1 MYWSRVLDVYSTN
14 TNQMRGYN
22 VEDDLDNDKAVNKVR
37 KNAVREISD
46 FLFDPSDYDD
56 QRD

>member
-22 VEDDLDNDKAVNKVR
+22 VEDDLDNDKAVKKVR

-56 QRD
+56 